1 MQPEAGKVAV
11 NVQVKAPNLSYGH
24 ATVGGMIGRM
34 DEHTTRLGD
43 AIQAAREAKRPRL
56 TQPQAADQLG
66 VSRTTVQNI
75 ERGNFSKITPT
86 VREYARLVGMPD
98 GSVDAIMAGRPY
110 RALQTVDEPA
120 EPEED
125 SAQLG
130 GLGLSPAVEY
140 ELRQGQTLEN
150 MVIPL
155 GPDESDGHLI
165 VALQGRKG
173 MSPDQI
179 ARIAARF
186 SKVRPRLQSLT
197 KTDEV
202 ADS

>member
-1 MQPEAGKVAV
+1 MQPEAGKVAI
-11 NVQVKAPNLSYGH
+11 NAQVKAPNLSYGH
-24 ATVGGMIGRM
+24 ATASGMIGPM
-34 DEHTTRLGD
+34 DEHTTRLGE

-56 TQPQAADQLG
+56 TQPQAAAQLG

-75 ERGNFSKITPT
+75 ERGQFSKVSPT

-98 GSVDAIMAGRPY
+98 GAVDAIMAGRPF
-110 RALQTVDEPA
+110 RALHVVDEPT
-120 EPEED
+120 EQPEE

-130 GLGLSPAVEY
+130 ELGLSPAVEY

-165 VALQGRKG
+165 VALQGGKDL
-173 MSPDQI
+173 SPDQI

-186 SKVRPRLQSLT
+186 SKVRPRLQSLA
-197 KTDEV
+197 KSDEV
-202 ADS
+202 AD